1 MSEYIPT
8 APGVTITPEWLND
21 ELRRI
26 AASMTQPTSQLFDEM
41 TIPPSSP
48 KEGLVVFADGT
59 AWNPGAGRGLYLY
72 TGGAWTKL

>member
-1 MSEYIPT
+1 MSECIPT